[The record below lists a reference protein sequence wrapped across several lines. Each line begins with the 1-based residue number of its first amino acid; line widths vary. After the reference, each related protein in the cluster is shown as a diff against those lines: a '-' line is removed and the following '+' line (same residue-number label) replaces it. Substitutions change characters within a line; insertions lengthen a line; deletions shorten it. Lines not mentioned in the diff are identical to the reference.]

1 MPEKT
6 FLIIDLKE
14 EVGGGGK
21 LPYNKLMGM
30 YHWMGSHCHDWI
42 DYNVVVCSK
51 ELLGWST
58 TFFTLRRFWQE
69 IFNLLL

>member
-6 FLIIDLKE
+6 FFIIDLKE
-14 EVGGGGK
+14 EVGRGGE

-30 YHWMGSHCHDWI
+30 YHWLGSHCHDWI

-51 ELLGWST
+51 ELLAKDGVPHFSP
-58 TFFTLRRFWQE
+58 
-69 IFNLLL
+69 